1 MGQHRRFAEE
11 YRRGAAR
18 IVIDTGQTVKAEA
31 GQLGLDEQIFGKWV
45 AKERARRIAVESGQ
59 PAPDDY
65 PSEIARLR
73 RHVADLKAENE
84 FLGKAGACFA
94 GVFGKAGACFAAK
107 RQDRNDLWASP
118 ICDFSLAAANAALS
132 NKAERHASYFLNG
145 PTAQDIQVIDA
156 VAGLLNTAG

>member
-84 FLGKAGACFA
+84 FLGKP
-94 GVFGKAGACFAAK
+94 VP
-107 RQDRNDLWASP
+107 ASP
-118 ICDFSLAAANAALS
+118 EFLGKPVPASPPSDKTGTIC
-132 NKAERHASYFLNG
+132 G
-145 PTAQDIQVIDA
+145 QAQFAISPWRQQTLLYRTRRSGMHRISSM
-156 VAGLLNTAG
+156 GLLRRTFRLLTP